1 VAVVIEASNAYA
13 RGLLEGIQRHLRVH
27 EPWTVFL
34 PEHGRGDPPLEP
46 LARWHGDGVIARI
59 ETAATAATVG
69 GLARR
74 LRIPVIDVSAARLLA
89 DVPYVETDDVA
100 IAALAADHF
109 LERDFRHLAFLGDAR
124 FRWSDNRCRAFVA
137 AAAAHGRDVAV
148 FGTPVS
154 AADDDEAIEAWLA
167 ALPKPVGLLAAY
179 DVRGRQALDACRRFG
194 IGVPDEVAV
203 LGVDDDAV
211 LCGLTSPPLSSVIP
225 DAVGAGRLAAELL
238 DTLMRGGNIDRAEW
252 LLPPLGIAAR
262 QSTDV
267 LAIDDG
273 LVVAAVRHIRDH
285 ACDGIKVADV
295 ARVVGCSRRTLES
308 RFTKRIGHTPHEE
321 IARVQ
326 FRRVE
331 QLLRET
337 ALPLAAIAAR
347 CGFRHTE
354 YMTVAFV
361 RRHGL
366 PPSHWRT
373 RSGSQK
379 ATSRTRSGSQKATS
393 RTRSGSQKATS
404 RTRSGSQKATSRT
417 RSGSQKAT
425 SRTRSGSQK
434 ATSRDGGRPR
444 A

>member
-1 VAVVIEASNAYA
+1 MPARIRPPSRGDARGRRVAVVIETSNAYA
-13 RGLLEGIQRHLRVH
+13 RGLLEGIQRHLGEH
-27 EPWTVFL
+27 DPWTVFL

-89 DVPYVETDDVA
+89 GVPYVETDDVA

-109 LERDFRHLAFLGDAR
+109 VERDFRHLAFLGDPR
-124 FRWSDNRCRAFVA
+124 FRWSDNRCGAFVA
-137 AAAAHGRDVAV
+137 AAAARGRDVAV
-148 FGTPVS
+148 FGDGTGRAAGRPAS

-179 DVRGRQALDACRRFG
+179 DVRGRQALDACRRSG
-194 IGVPDEVAV
+194 IEVPDQVAV

-211 LCGLTSPPLSSVIP
+211 LCGLTSPPLSSVMP

-238 DTLMRGGNIDRAEW
+238 DALMRGGRIDRTEW

-267 LAIDDG
+267 LAIDDA

-295 ARVVGCSRRTLES
+295 ARAVGCSRRTLEG
-308 RFTKRIGHTPHEE
+308 RFTRRIGHTPHEE

-337 ALPLAAIAAR
+337 DLPLAAIAAR

-366 PPSHWRT
+366 PPSAWRR
-373 RSGSQK
+373 RSGLGHGG
-379 ATSRTRSGSQKATS
+379 SRR
-393 RTRSGSQKATS
+393 
-404 RTRSGSQKATSRT
+404 
-417 RSGSQKAT
+417 
-425 SRTRSGSQK
+425 
-434 ATSRDGGRPR
+434 RDGSERLPR
-444 A
+444 GE